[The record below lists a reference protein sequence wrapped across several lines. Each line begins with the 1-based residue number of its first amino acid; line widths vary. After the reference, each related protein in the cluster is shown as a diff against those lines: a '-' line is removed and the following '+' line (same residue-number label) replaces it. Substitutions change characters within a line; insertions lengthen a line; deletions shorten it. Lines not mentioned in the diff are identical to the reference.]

1 MRTSSQ
7 FASSKKD
14 KLKDEGAAHYKGADG
29 VVVVV
34 DPTRDW
40 TFSFARDLV
49 EQMPEGMEVLVV
61 ANYRDKMESWLSSRE
76 TMQKFVAGCGDHVHY
91 CETCLRLPE
100 CSCICPQGL
109 NPKPSIPNP
118 RP

>member
-14 KLKDEGAAHYKGADG
+14 KLQDEGAAHYKGADG

-100 CSCICPQGL
+100 
-109 NPKPSIPNP
+109 
-118 RP
+118 